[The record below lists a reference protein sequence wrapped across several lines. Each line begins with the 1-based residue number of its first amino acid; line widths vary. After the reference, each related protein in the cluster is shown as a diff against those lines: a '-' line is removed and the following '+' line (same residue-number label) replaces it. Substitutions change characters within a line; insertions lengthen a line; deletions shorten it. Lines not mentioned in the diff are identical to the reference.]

1 MTRLTTQERVARYD
15 ALITDIESA
24 IEKYPQTYSDKI
36 YDAVTIDE
44 GIAEVEQVGIR
55 KGLELAIGI
64 IKKESGG

>member
-15 ALITDIESA
+15 ALIADIEST

-55 KGLELAIGI
+55 KGLELAVVI
-64 IKKESGG
+64 IKARSGG